1 MKFSF
6 FESVKGRVKGVLCTL
21 ERFCDA
27 IDSAKVSQIAKAVA
41 AGKS

>member
-6 FESVKGRVKGVLCTL
+6 FESVKGRVKGVLCTW